1 MSEESACLAHNNRQN
16 CETLFAKGI
25 NQIIFRT
32 LVADTQ
38 TPVGVM
44 MKLGTAFKLTG
55 QENRH

>member
-1 MSEESACLAHNNRQN
+1 MSEQSARLAHNDRQH
-16 CETLFAKGI
+16 CDILFAKGI

-44 MKLGTAFKLTG
+44 MKLSEKQTYIVFW
-55 QENRH
+55 NR